1 MTPRERVLAQI
12 GHEETS
18 PPPYTL
24 SFESE
29 DVMARL
35 DGHFGGPR
43 HRVRN
48 WWAGRPLLRSAGLVE
63 MKAGAKT

>member
-24 SFESE
+24 SFETE

-35 DGHFGGPR
+35 DGHFVQGRGAAFETGGPGER
-43 HRVRN
+43 CC
-48 WWAGRPLLRSAGLVE
+48 GRPGWW
-63 MKAGAKT
+63 K